1 MLCRAMP
8 CCTVHAYVTPGS
20 MDVKNGVMNPFYRF
34 LHFALGISGTLP
46 VYYIIMI
53 HFKPLPPRTC
63 DKEGHLK
70 SMMLPSVS
78 INMFFYKCIYLEGRL
93 QYIPHIIFHMVQ

>member
-1 MLCRAMP
+1 MPCRAVP
-8 CCTVHAYVTPGS
+8 CRVYVFTCLRVYATPGS
-20 MDVKNGVMNPFYRF
+20 MDVKNGVMNPFCRF

-53 HFKPLPPRTC
+53 QFKPLPPCTC

-70 SMMLPSVS
+70 AMTVPSVS
-78 INMFFYKCIYLEGRL
+78 
-93 QYIPHIIFHMVQ
+93 P